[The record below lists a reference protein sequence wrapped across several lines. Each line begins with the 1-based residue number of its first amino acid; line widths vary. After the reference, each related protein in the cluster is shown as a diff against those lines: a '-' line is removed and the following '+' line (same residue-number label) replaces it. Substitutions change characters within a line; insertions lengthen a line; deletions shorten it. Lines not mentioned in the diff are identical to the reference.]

1 MLKNRQFQTQEYQ
14 NLELSNEISYLKGEI
29 SKEQKILGKQK
40 LMEKLPLEQEVER
53 MKQMKFKLTNDIN
66 LVEEKKKRNYE
77 QICMLKEDATQSN
90 QMKENLAY
98 QIEEYQY

>member
-90 QMKENLAY
+90 
-98 QIEEYQY
+98 